1 MKRNPK
7 QGKETDPVKNTKYV
21 KLAEKTTA
29 ALNAKAQEL
38 KKDIENLIELAEN
51 YALVADALD
60 QENLSLGMGIG
71 KLAKVFDDYET
82 ALVSTIKAQTF
93 LEQRNKELNKSF
105 GISSAKA
112 AKLGESYDA
121 MTTALNTGGE
131 NIRKYAQNVND
142 MLPGMANIIAGNEKF
157 ATRLLGTNQFLT
169 EHIGLTKEVSNG
181 YEMFAAGAGQNSV
194 ELLAAT
200 SAWADA
206 FDKGTGLT
214 GTFAGIISEI
224 GGMSADLQTT
234 YNKMPGSLEKSVV
247 KAKLLGTSFAKI
259 EAMATKMLDIET
271 SVGQELEYQLLSGK
285 RLVNVNGESITEK
298 LRIAKLSGNAE
309 DQVKAM
315 NDLLST
321 QGDVLDGNNYYA
333 KEQLANLTGFTVAEL
348 TRQRQTQKLMEQG
361 GMDKAKIEEFMNMDP
376 TSFTKALAKEKDAGT
391 AALLKTLK
399 ENEGQKTTDELY
411 ADMLK
416 RERTE
421 GIKVMLG
428 GTRQTDGTITGGKKQ
443 TDVIATA
450 KTEAE
455 GSEGVIKNYIR
466 PFMTETNAQIFG
478 QLQSLGAG
486 AAAAQAPTNTIVGM
500 TPGVIGAPA
509 QKVLDAMTQTSN
521 LLLGKPGVTG
531 NTGTG
536 TTTTTE
542 QQEEDAILVNDAM
555 IQFHPADKFATVSDG
570 AALLASTERGKL
582 DSAVN
587 TLTGGNSNTAVVDPA
602 PIASAIMAAIQT
614 ALGGINL
621 VMDGEKLNKAME
633 FGTRT
638 VN

>member
-1 MKRNPK
+1 MISTTNIALIQHLKQHPK
-7 QGKETDPVKNTKYV
+7 QGKETDPEKTTKYV
-21 KLAEKTTA
+21 KLAQKTTA

-51 YALVADALD
+51 YAEVAVALD

-112 AKLGESYDA
+112 AELGESYDA

-333 KEQLANLTGFTVAEL
+333 CLLY
-348 TRQRQTQKLMEQG
+348 
-361 GMDKAKIEEFMNMDP
+361 
-376 TSFTKALAKEKDAGT
+376 TSDA
-391 AALLKTLK
+391 
-399 ENEGQKTTDELY
+399 
-411 ADMLK
+411 AD
-416 RERTE
+416 
-421 GIKVMLG
+421 
-428 GTRQTDGTITGGKKQ
+428 D
-443 TDVIATA
+443 
-450 KTEAE
+450 
-455 GSEGVIKNYIR
+455 
-466 PFMTETNAQIFG
+466 
-478 QLQSLGAG
+478 
-486 AAAAQAPTNTIVGM
+486 
-500 TPGVIGAPA
+500 
-509 QKVLDAMTQTSN
+509 
-521 LLLGKPGVTG
+521 
-531 NTGTG
+531 
-536 TTTTTE
+536 
-542 QQEEDAILVNDAM
+542 
-555 IQFHPADKFATVSDG
+555 
-570 AALLASTERGKL
+570 
-582 DSAVN
+582 
-587 TLTGGNSNTAVVDPA
+587 
-602 PIASAIMAAIQT
+602 
-614 ALGGINL
+614 
-621 VMDGEKLNKAME
+621 
-633 FGTRT
+633 
-638 VN
+638 